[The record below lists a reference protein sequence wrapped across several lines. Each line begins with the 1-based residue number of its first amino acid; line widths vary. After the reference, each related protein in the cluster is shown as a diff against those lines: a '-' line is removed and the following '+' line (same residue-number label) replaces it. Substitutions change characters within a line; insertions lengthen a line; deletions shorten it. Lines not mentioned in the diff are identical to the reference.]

1 MCRPSLPDYSVEF
14 LPSNPWIHQPFEGYD
29 SLGTLIDCWRS
40 GKFELGGGNLCYDRG
55 LRCTEGM
62 FLGAAG
68 LVEEVLEFV
77 DCGVK
82 TVVQSKASL
91 IAVVVLKG
99 RGCKKERSKSLTDL
113 QNLC

>member
-1 MCRPSLPDYSVEF
+1 
-14 LPSNPWIHQPFEGYD
+14 
-29 SLGTLIDCWRS
+29 
-40 GKFELGGGNLCYDRG
+40 
-55 LRCTEGM
+55 M

-91 IAVVVLKG
+91 IAVVVLK
-99 RGCKKERSKSLTDL
+99 RAVAAKRKSKSLTDL

>member
-1 MCRPSLPDYSVEF
+1 
-14 LPSNPWIHQPFEGYD
+14 
-29 SLGTLIDCWRS
+29 
-40 GKFELGGGNLCYDRG
+40 
-55 LRCTEGM
+55 M

-91 IAVVVLKG
+91 IAAVALK
-99 RGCKKERSKSLTDL
+99 RRLQQKEKIKNFDRS
-113 QNLC
+113 

>member
-1 MCRPSLPDYSVEF
+1 
-14 LPSNPWIHQPFEGYD
+14 
-29 SLGTLIDCWRS
+29 
-40 GKFELGGGNLCYDRG
+40 
-55 LRCTEGM
+55 M

-91 IAVVVLKG
+91 VAVTVLKG
-99 RGCKKERSKSLTDL
+99 AVAAKRKDQKV
-113 QNLC
+113 

>member
-1 MCRPSLPDYSVEF
+1 
-14 LPSNPWIHQPFEGYD
+14 
-29 SLGTLIDCWRS
+29 
-40 GKFELGGGNLCYDRG
+40 
-55 LRCTEGM
+55 M

-91 IAVVVLKG
+91 VAVIVLK
-99 RGCKKERSKSLTDL
+99 RAIAAKEKIKKFDRSSKSVLEFKAQL
-113 QNLC
+113 IAAKSGKQKKLRWLCDPVH

>member
-1 MCRPSLPDYSVEF
+1 
-14 LPSNPWIHQPFEGYD
+14 
-29 SLGTLIDCWRS
+29 
-40 GKFELGGGNLCYDRG
+40 
-55 LRCTEGM
+55 M

-91 IAVVVLKG
+91 DAVVVLRRVTAAK
-99 RGCKKERSKSLTDL
+99 RKDQKV
-113 QNLC
+113 

>member
-1 MCRPSLPDYSVEF
+1 MKVTTAWD
-14 LPSNPWIHQPFEGYD
+14 Q
-29 SLGTLIDCWRS
+29 IDCWKS
-40 GKFELGGGNLCYDRG
+40 GKFELGGQNLCYDRG

-62 FLGAAG
+62 FLGVAG

-91 IAVVVLKG
+91 DVVVVLRRATAAK
-99 RGCKKERSKSLTDL
+99 RKDQKV
-113 QNLC
+113 

>member
-1 MCRPSLPDYSVEF
+1 MCRPSLPTTRWSFCRPIRGFISPLRVTTAWD
-14 LPSNPWIHQPFEGYD
+14 P
-29 SLGTLIDCWRS
+29 IDCWRS

-91 IAVVVLKG
+91 IAVVAP
-99 RGCKKERSKSLTDL
+99 KKAIAAKRKD
-113 QNLC
+113 QKV

>member
-1 MCRPSLPDYSVEF
+1 
-14 LPSNPWIHQPFEGYD
+14 
-29 SLGTLIDCWRS
+29 
-40 GKFELGGGNLCYDRG
+40 
-55 LRCTEGM
+55 M

-91 IAVVVLKG
+91 IAVVVLK
-99 RGCKKERSKSLTDL
+99 RVTVARRKNQKV
-113 QNLC
+113 

>member
-1 MCRPSLPDYSVEF
+1 
-14 LPSNPWIHQPFEGYD
+14 
-29 SLGTLIDCWRS
+29 
-40 GKFELGGGNLCYDRG
+40 
-55 LRCTEGM
+55 M

-77 DCGVK
+77 DFGVK

-91 IAVVVLKG
+91 IAVVAFKG
-99 RGCKKERSKSLTDL
+99 DCSKKKRLKSLTDL

>member
-1 MCRPSLPDYSVEF
+1 MR
-14 LPSNPWIHQPFEGYD
+14 D
-29 SLGTLIDCWRS
+29 SSS
-40 GKFELGGGNLCYDRG
+40 GASAAASPAFTKFILCLRFSQNLCYDRG

-62 FLGAAG
+62 FLGVAG

-91 IAVVVLKG
+91 IAVVVLK
-99 RGCKKERSKSLTDL
+99 RATAAKRKHQKV
-113 QNLC
+113 

>member
-1 MCRPSLPDYSVEF
+1 MLLRDSS
-14 LPSNPWIHQPFEGYD
+14 SGASSAANPAF
-29 SLGTLIDCWRS
+29 T
-40 GKFELGGGNLCYDRG
+40 KFILCLRFSQNLCYDRG

-77 DCGVK
+77 DFGVK

-91 IAVVVLKG
+91 IAAVAPKRVIAAK
-99 RGCKKERSKSLTDL
+99 RKD
-113 QNLC
+113 